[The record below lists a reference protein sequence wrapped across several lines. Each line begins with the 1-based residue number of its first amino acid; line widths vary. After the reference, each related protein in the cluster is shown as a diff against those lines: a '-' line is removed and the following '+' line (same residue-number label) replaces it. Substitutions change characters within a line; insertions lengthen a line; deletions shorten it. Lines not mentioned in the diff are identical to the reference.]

1 MQSKEALEA
10 PYESN
15 ASIRVLPFTCGN
27 GTVSA
32 TMVNAE
38 VSKTGNES
46 PLAVI
51 RKFSRRVQGTGLI
64 QLTRKRRY
72 YERAKSRTVSKKR
85 ALKRLKKRED
95 FRRLVKEGK
104 AVEPTRRGHGRPQP
118 SHTSAPRETTPAA
131 AARPTEDK
139 PIAR

>member
-1 MQSKEALEA
+1 
-10 PYESN
+10 
-15 ASIRVLPFTCGN
+15 
-27 GTVSA
+27 
-32 TMVNAE
+32 MVNAE

-72 YERAKSRTVSKKR
+72 YERAKSRAVSKKR
-85 ALKRLKKRED
+85 ALKRIQKRKD
-95 FRRLVKEGK
+95 FQRLVKEGK
-104 AVEPTRRGHGRPQP
+104 AVEPVRRGHGHTRPQNASQTP
-118 SHTSAPRETTPAA
+118 QTPREAAPAA
-131 AARPTEDK
+131 PARFGEDT